1 MTGRRARKLLTKI
14 LVFAGISVLIYFG
27 IALGLIASQQT
38 RKMPAVASLDF
49 TTTLQG
55 PDQRTLERLEFTAR
69 DRARLSVLHIPSV
82 RPNAPLLILLHG
94 SGWHGQQFD
103 ALATRLAK
111 SAEVLVPD
119 LRGHGINPQP
129 RGDVA
134 YIGQY
139 EDDLADLI
147 EAYQKDGQ
155 NVILGGHSSG
165 GGLVVR
171 FAGGPHGE
179 MIDAAILMAPFLK
192 YNAPTTRENSGGW
205 ARPLTRRLIGLSM
218 LNNIGVTALN
228 HLIVMQFSMP
238 SEVLDGPLGHTAT
251 VAYSHRLN
259 QSYAP
264 RSAYLQDIAAL
275 PEFMLI
281 AGTADEAFFAAQY
294 APLMRGV
301 TDKGTYHLVDEV
313 GHLDIVNT
321 AQTQAHIETFLE
333 KF

>member
-1 MTGRRARKLLTKI
+1 MLIKFLI
-14 LVFAGISVLIYFG
+14 FAGISALIYVG
-27 IALGLIASQQT
+27 IALVLVASQQT
-38 RKMPAVASLDF
+38 QKMPAVASLDF
-49 TTTLQG
+49 TTTLEG
-55 PDQRTLERLEFTAR
+55 PDQRALERLEFVAR
-69 DRARLSVLHIPSV
+69 DGARLSVLHVASE

-103 ALATRLAK
+103 ALATGLAK
-111 SAEVLVPD
+111 NAEVLVPD

-129 RGDVA
+129 RGDLA

-147 EAYQKDGQ
+147 KAYQKDGQ
-155 NVILGGHSSG
+155 KVILGGHSSG

-192 YNAPTTRENSGGW
+192 YNAPTTRKNSGGW

-218 LNNIGVTALN
+218 LNNIRITALN
-228 HLIVMQFSMP
+228 HLIVMQFAMP
-238 SEVLDGPLGHTAT
+238 DEVLEGPLGHTAT

-264 RSAYLQDIAAL
+264 RSGYLKDIAAL

-281 AGTADEAFFAAQY
+281 AGTADEAFVAEQY
-294 APLMRGV
+294 APLMRDV
-301 TDKGTYHLVDEV
+301 TDKGTYHLMEGI

-321 AQTQAHIETFLE
+321 AQTQAQIEAFLE
-333 KF
+333 RFR